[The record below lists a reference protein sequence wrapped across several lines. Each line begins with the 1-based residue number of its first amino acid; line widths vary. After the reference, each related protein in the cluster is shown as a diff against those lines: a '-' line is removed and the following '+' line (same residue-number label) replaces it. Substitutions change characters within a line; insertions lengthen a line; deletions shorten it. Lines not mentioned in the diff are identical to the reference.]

1 MGKQSSKFEPKSY
14 GTFQK
19 RKNPKR
25 GKIRKRKMSENVSR
39 AKNIKNVFANKNVKN
54 VFASEKLENGDKNE
68 LFDTFFKDVMP
79 RQQKSAKFNSGKL

>member
-1 MGKQSSKFEPKSY
+1 MARSK
-14 GTFQK
+14 
-19 RKNPKR
+19 N
-25 GKIRKRKMSENVSR
+25 GKIRKGEKSEKGKCRKNVTR
-39 AKNIKNVFANKNVKN
+39 AKNIKNVFASKKRQN